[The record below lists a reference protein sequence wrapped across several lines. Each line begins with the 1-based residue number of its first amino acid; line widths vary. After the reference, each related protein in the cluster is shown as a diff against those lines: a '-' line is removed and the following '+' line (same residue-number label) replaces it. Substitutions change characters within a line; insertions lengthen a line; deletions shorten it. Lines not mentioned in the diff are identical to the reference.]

1 MERCLGYG
9 NSTLIEYLFHYGKVF
24 CKENDR
30 ENFVKCLLLWSRGSK
45 MFLHS
50 LQMANL
56 PVKTALNLLQKAVNI
71 CFYDMRN
78 LVHCLNKSST
88 MHVSTSTLITLWS
101 DLIECVS
108 LCLQLH
114 KSKHSHSSSFDHYI
128 NTIVHS
134 LYILYSDEKTDFNIE
149 KLGRELVTK
158 CPRYIGKT
166 GWPLNLLNSYST
178 IVISPHGLQYE
189 QNAFINFSFFS

>member
-1 MERCLGYG
+1 MFY
-9 NSTLIEYLFHYGKVF
+9 
-24 CKENDR
+24 KENDH
-30 ENFVKCLLLWSRGSK
+30 ENFVKCLLLWSRGCK

-56 PVKTALNLLQKAVNI
+56 LVTTALNLLQKAVNM
-71 CFYDMRN
+71 CFYDIRK
-78 LVHCLNKSST
+78 LVHCLNKAST

-108 LCLQLH
+108 LCLQLY
-114 KSKHSHSSSFDHYI
+114 KSKHSHSSGATSFDHYI

-134 LYILYSDEKTDFNIE
+134 LYILYSDKKTDFNIE

-166 GWPLNLLNSYST
+166 GYSMYAVSIYNDSWT
-178 IVISPHGLQYE
+178 QTLKSKD
-189 QNAFINFSFFS
+189 